1 MGTLEFPGDLL
12 KIPKTRPHP
21 RPITSQSQGEGY
33 RHHEFLKLPG
43 DSNVQRSLESTGSGL
58 VFFCLGEGTGER
70 VVIPFFYFFPSLRF
84 FHFLT
89 GARTLAGHDALAR
102 RVADSLERLI
112 TTHILT
118 EGRMTLCTSNKLPE
132 DANIA
137 DPQSSLWR
145 GQHSRCVLRGQGGC
159 IVPWRWT
166 VQRDYVRVEM
176 SRCDRRALASRESSF
191 LPQALWALR
200 CPESC

>member
-166 VQRDYVRVEM
+166 VQRDYVRVE
-176 SRCDRRALASRESSF
+176 R
-191 LPQALWALR
+191 
-200 CPESC
+200 